1 MTTDRSALLT
11 PESLSGLKSKTVRIE
26 VRTWPRARSIV
37 CEMEDGGG
45 DTS

>member
-1 MTTDRSALLT
+1 MTTDRSVLLT
-11 PESLSGLKSKTVRIE
+11 PESLSGLKSKT